1 MWHNTTY
8 MTCIFKKADYKSL
21 LKYAAVGIATGLAN
35 GLFGSGGGM
44 IAVPAMVLL
53 LGLDEHIAHATAIAV
68 ILPLTLVSALLY
80 ISGSYL
86 DWGVTWKTIIGGAA
100 GGYAGAKLLKVLPEN
115 ILRKV
120 FGLFI
125 IAGAVRMIVG

>member
-1 MWHNTTY
+1 M
-8 MTCIFKKADYKSL
+8 
-21 LKYAAVGIATGLAN
+21 GIATGLAN
-35 GLFGSGGGM
+35 CVFGSGGGI